1 MSKKYLK
8 KNSKG
13 AALVEYAI
21 VLSCI
26 CAVGL
31 SFTGDRLTG
40 TLNGIFNKVNSTI
53 NMMLGTNEFSEAVL
67 KDKLIALKDS
77 DYKSVEYDHNGKHAI
92 LGSDF
97 IRDSLFT
104 DATYQKSLEDS
115 QKFKDKFLSNMNF
128 GDVPLESWRFIN
140 EGQLNRDC
148 AYLIWSDT
156 NWGNGDF
163 HDVET
168 SKTACMYARIN
179 KATNTVEYGVAYANP
194 LHVHP
199 GNGTLQGGETGK
211 GGMVNLNNSDTT
223 NIKIEHTWV
232 NENKNNYLA
241 ADSPYFTSDYN
252 TAVSYYKALQAKSQT
267 K

>member
-104 DATYQKSLEDS
+104 DATYKQSLEAS
-115 QKFKDKFLSNMNF
+115 QNFKDKFLSNMNF

-156 NWGNGDF
+156 NWGNGNF

-194 LHVHP
+194 LHVHA

-211 GGMVNLNNSDTT
+211 GGMVDLTYGSGTNL
-223 NIKIEHTWV
+223 KIDHTWH
-232 NENKNNYLA
+232 NENLNNYLA

>member
-67 KDKLIALKDS
+67 KNQLVWLKDLG
-77 DYKSVEYDHNGKHAI
+77 YKTYQYGQEGHAT
-92 LGSDF
+92 LGSYFLNEKPFND
-97 IRDSLFT
+97 T
-104 DATYQKSLEDS
+104 TYNASVSNSIAFADNY
-115 QKFKDKFLSNMNF
+115 LSKIDF
-128 GDVPLESWRFIN
+128 GDVPLESWRYIS
-140 EGQLNRDC
+140 EGAFTYDNY

-156 NWGNGDF
+156 NWKNGDF
-163 HDVET
+163 HEVQT

-179 KATNTVEYGVAYANP
+179 RADNTVQYGVAYANP
-194 LHVHP
+194 LYVHAE
-199 GNGTLQGGETGK
+199 NGTLHGGETGK

-232 NENKNNYLA
+232 NENMKNYLA
-241 ADSPYFTSDYN
+241 ANSPYFTSDYN

>member
-1 MSKKYLK
+1 M
-8 KNSKG
+8 
-13 AALVEYAI
+13 
-21 VLSCI
+21 
-26 CAVGL
+26 
-31 SFTGDRLTG
+31 
-40 TLNGIFNKVNSTI
+40 
-53 NMMLGTNEFSEAVL
+53 
-67 KDKLIALKDS
+67 
-77 DYKSVEYDHNGKHAI
+77 EYDHNGKHAI

-97 IRDSLFT
+97 IRDGLFT

-163 HDVET
+163 HDIET

-211 GGMVNLNNSDTT
+211 GGMVDLTYGSGTNL
-223 NIKIEHTWV
+223 KIDHTWH
-232 NENKNNYLA
+232 NENLNNYLA

>member
-1 MSKKYLK
+1 MNKKINK
-8 KNSKG
+8 KG

-31 SFTGDRLTG
+31 SFTGDGGLMG
-40 TLNGIFNKVNSTI
+40 TMKGLFNKVNSTI
-53 NMMLGTNEFSEAVL
+53 NLILGSNDFSEAVL
-67 KDKLIALKDS
+67 KDKLVWLKDS
-77 DYKSVEYDHNGKHAI
+77 EFKSVEFDHNGKHAI

-97 IRDSLFT
+97 IRDNLFT
-104 DATYQKSLEDS
+104 DTTYKASLENS
-115 QKFKDKFLSNMNF
+115 EKFKDKLLSNMNF

-140 EGQLNRDC
+140 EGQGNRDC

-163 HDVET
+163 YDVEN

-179 KATNTVEYGVAYANP
+179 KSNNTVEFGVAYANP

-199 GNGTLQGGETGK
+199 GNGTLHGGETGK
-211 GGMVNLNNSDTT
+211 GGMVNLSYGDTT
-223 NIKIEHTWV
+223 NLKIEHTWH
-232 NENKNNYLA
+232 NENMNNYLA
-241 ADSPYFTSDYN
+241 ANSPYFTSDYS
-252 TAVSYYKALQAKSQT
+252 TAVGIYKQLQARSQS

>member
-8 KNSKG
+8 KNSRG

-31 SFTGDRLTG
+31 SFTGDGLSG

-53 NMMLGTNEFSEAVL
+53 NTMLGTNAFSEAVL
-67 KDKLIALKDS
+67 KDKLIGLKDS
-77 DYKSVEYDHNGKHAI
+77 AFKSVEHDHGGKHAI
-92 LGSDF
+92 LGSNF
-97 IRDSLFT
+97 IRDNLFT
-104 DATYQKSLEDS
+104 DTTYENSLINS
-115 QKFKDKFLSNMNF
+115 QKFKDELLSQMDF

-140 EGQLNRDC
+140 EGQGNRDC

-163 HDVET
+163 YDVEN

-199 GNGTLQGGETGK
+199 GNGTLHGGETGK
-211 GGMVNLNNSDTT
+211 GGMVNLSNGSTS

-232 NENKNNYLA
+232 GDNMNAYLA
-241 ADSPYFTSDYN
+241 SDSPYFTSDYN